1 MKKILKINLVI
12 IIMLCVF
19 LCLSKVKAEEP
30 PTFFTPISIEIT
42 NVSSDSIKTGDTI
55 NITLKS
61 QNDTKQQL
69 NQFPTLIIQFG
80 NGEEIELETITEEL
94 NTATL
99 EYSYKITDND
109 IGELKILS
117 EKQVISNGTT
127 SMGINNVPV
136 NRNIIAN
143 EDKIQIE
150 WTDFSRAT
158 FEWIDYT
165 EKSHA
170 TPSLKINNVEFND
183 EYSYFVYLS
192 NDKNAIT
199 DTSSLTGLSDFED
212 WISFS
217 NGVVGIRA
225 LENVI
230 EKNGDIYIWIAE
242 YQENEGKVL
251 LIAKE
256 VERLEQLPLGKRI
269 IGYIQNIDTKDSI
282 YVNEPFSVDTR
293 SINYKI
299 GEIADREIISKV
311 INNENGALQELLN
324 YAKNKQSLDQGNIKL
339 QENEQSIID
348 GINLKDKAYYF
359 VYYEAE
365 DENGTYYPIE
375 DIALVQAIKY
385 NDGWT
390 LVNYTDDRFSFEQ
403 ENNNQ
408 NNNQNNNDDTVA
420 GGKLPQ
426 TGETISICIAVT
438 ALIILAIAVGYVIK
452 KNRDIK

>member
-1 MKKILKINLVI
+1 MKKILKIYLVI

-80 NGEEIELETITEEL
+80 NGEKIELETTTEEL

-150 WTDFSRAT
+150 WTDFSKAT

-199 DTSSLTGLSDFED
+199 DASSLTGLSDFED
-212 WISFS
+212 WTSFS

-251 LIAKE
+251 LTAKE

-324 YAKNKQSLDQGNIKL
+324 YAKNKQSLAQGNIKL

>member
-80 NGEEIELETITEEL
+80 NGEKIELETTTEEL

-99 EYSYKITDND
+99 EYSYEITDND

-170 TPSLKINNVEFND
+170 TPSLKINNVDFND

-199 DTSSLTGLSDFED
+199 DASSLTGLSDFED
-212 WISFS
+212 WTSFS

-251 LIAKE
+251 LTAKE

>member
-99 EYSYKITDND
+99 EYSYEITDKD

-212 WISFS
+212 WTSFS

>member
-42 NVSSDSIKTGDTI
+42 NVSSDSIKTGGTI

-99 EYSYKITDND
+99 EYSYEITDKD

>member
-80 NGEEIELETITEEL
+80 NGEKIELETTTEEL

-199 DTSSLTGLSDFED
+199 DASSLTGLSDFED
-212 WISFS
+212 WTSFS

-251 LIAKE
+251 LTAKE

>member
-80 NGEEIELETITEEL
+80 NGEKIELETTTEEL

-117 EKQVISNGTT
+117 EKQVISNGRT

-150 WTDFSRAT
+150 WTDFSKAT

-170 TPSLKINNVEFND
+170 TPSLKINNVDFND

-199 DTSSLTGLSDFED
+199 DASSLTGLSDFED
-212 WISFS
+212 WTSFS

-251 LIAKE
+251 LTAKE

-426 TGETISICIAVT
+426 TGETISICISVI

>member
-80 NGEEIELETITEEL
+80 NGEKIELETTTEEL

-127 SMGINNVPV
+127 SMGIDNVPV

-170 TPSLKINNVEFND
+170 TPSLKINNVDFND

-199 DTSSLTGLSDFED
+199 DASSLTGLSDFED
-212 WISFS
+212 WTSFS

-251 LIAKE
+251 LTAKE

-324 YAKNKQSLDQGNIKL
+324 YAKNKQSLAQGNIKL

>member
-80 NGEEIELETITEEL
+80 NGEEIELETTTEEL

-199 DTSSLTGLSDFED
+199 DASSLTGLSDFED
-212 WISFS
+212 WTSFS

-251 LIAKE
+251 LTAKE

-324 YAKNKQSLDQGNIKL
+324 YAKNKQSLAQGNIKL

-375 DIALVQAIKY
+375 DIALVQAIKSG
-385 NDGWT
+385 DGWT

-426 TGETISICIAVT
+426 TGETISICISVI

>member
-80 NGEEIELETITEEL
+80 NGEKIELETTTEEL

-127 SMGINNVPV
+127 SMGIDNVPV

-150 WTDFSRAT
+150 WTDFSKAT

-199 DTSSLTGLSDFED
+199 DASSLTGLSYFED
-212 WISFS
+212 WTSFS

>member
-99 EYSYKITDND
+99 EYSYEITDND

-199 DTSSLTGLSDFED
+199 DASSLTGLSDFED
-212 WISFS
+212 WTSFS

-251 LIAKE
+251 LTAKE

-324 YAKNKQSLDQGNIKL
+324 YAKNKQSLAQGNIKL

>member
-1 MKKILKINLVI
+1 MKKILKINLI
-12 IIMLCVF
+12 IILLLCICA
-19 LCLSKVKAEEP
+19 CLSIVKADDT
-30 PTFFTPISIEIT
+30 PTFFTASSIEIT

-61 QNDTKQQL
+61 QHDAKQQL
-69 NQFPTLIIQFG
+69 AKFPTLIIQFG
-80 NGEEIELETITEEL
+80 NGEEIELETTTEEL

-99 EYSYKITDND
+99 EYSHEITDND

-117 EKQVISNGTT
+117 ERHVISNGTT
-127 SMGINNVPV
+127 SMGLTNLHV

-143 EDKIQIE
+143 EDKIPVE
-150 WTDFSRAT
+150 WTDFSKAT

-170 TPSLKINNVEFND
+170 TPSLKINNVEFKE
-183 EYSYFVYLS
+183 EYSYYAYLS
-192 NDKNAIT
+192 HDPNAIENP
-199 DTSSLTGLSDFED
+199 SSLTGLSDFED
-212 WISFS
+212 WKSFS
-217 NGVVGIRA
+217 NGIIGIRA
-225 LENVI
+225 LEDVI
-230 EKNGDIYIWIAE
+230 ETDGRIYIWIAE

-251 LIAKE
+251 LTSKE
-256 VERLEQLPLGKRI
+256 VERLEQLPLGRRI

-282 YVNEPFSVDTR
+282 YVNEPFSADSR

-299 GEIADREIISKV
+299 GEITNREMISKV
-311 INNENGALQELLN
+311 INNESGALQELLN
-324 YAKNKQSLDQGNIKL
+324 HAKNAQSLSQGTTKL
-339 QENEQSIID
+339 QDNENSIID

-365 DENGTYYPIE
+365 DENGKYYPIE
-375 DIALVQAIKY
+375 DIALMQALKLG
-385 NDGWT
+385 DGWT
-390 LVNYTDDRFSFEQ
+390 LVDYTDDRFSFEQ

-420 GGKLPQ
+420 EGKLPQ

-438 ALIILAIAVGYVIK
+438 ALIVLAIAVAYVIK
-452 KNRDIK
+452 KNKDIK

>member
-99 EYSYKITDND
+99 EYSYEITDKD

>member
-80 NGEEIELETITEEL
+80 NGEKIELETITEEL

-127 SMGINNVPV
+127 SMGIDNVPV

-170 TPSLKINNVEFND
+170 TPSLKINNVDFND

-199 DTSSLTGLSDFED
+199 DASSLTGLSDFED
-212 WISFS
+212 WTSFS

-251 LIAKE
+251 LTAKE

-299 GEIADREIISKV
+299 D
-311 INNENGALQELLN
+311 
-324 YAKNKQSLDQGNIKL
+324 
-339 QENEQSIID
+339 
-348 GINLKDKAYYF
+348 
-359 VYYEAE
+359 
-365 DENGTYYPIE
+365 
-375 DIALVQAIKY
+375 
-385 NDGWT
+385 
-390 LVNYTDDRFSFEQ
+390 
-403 ENNNQ
+403 
-408 NNNQNNNDDTVA
+408 
-420 GGKLPQ
+420 
-426 TGETISICIAVT
+426 
-438 ALIILAIAVGYVIK
+438 
-452 KNRDIK
+452 

>member
-80 NGEEIELETITEEL
+80 NGEKIELETTTEEL

-199 DTSSLTGLSDFED
+199 DASSLTGLSDFED
-212 WISFS
+212 WTSFS

-375 DIALVQAIKY
+375 DIALVQAIKSG
-385 NDGWT
+385 DGWT

>member
-80 NGEEIELETITEEL
+80 NGEKIELETTTEEL

-150 WTDFSRAT
+150 WTDFSKAT

-199 DTSSLTGLSDFED
+199 DASSLTGLSDFED
-212 WISFS
+212 WTSFS

-251 LIAKE
+251 LTAKE

-324 YAKNKQSLDQGNIKL
+324 YAKNKQSLAQGNIKL